1 MTDIQREIIRAM
13 MDADGNSA
21 KAARAIRKT
30 RNAVCYH
37 IDRIKE
43 ETGLDPRSFRDLR
56 TLVEMAQSM
65 DELEEDVTRCHMC
78 GSDLDRQNIIHT
90 RIVTC
95 DGYKNTECSD
105 VDLCVSC
112 SAKVIAYA
120 KSRRGDG

>member
-13 MDADGNSA
+13 MDTNGNAADVGRTIN
-21 KAARAIRKT
+21 RT

-37 IDRIKE
+37 LDRIKA
-43 ETGLDPRSFRDLR
+43 ETGLDQRSFRDLR

-78 GSDLDRQNIIHT
+78 GSDLDRQKIVHT

-105 VDLCVSC
+105 VDLCISC

>member
-21 KAARAIRKT
+21 KAARAIKKT

-37 IDRIKE
+37 IDCIKE
-43 ETGLDPRSFRDLR
+43 ETGLDPGSFRDLR
-56 TLVEMAQSM
+56 KLIDMAQIM
-65 DELEEDVTRCHMC
+65 GELEEYATRCRMC

-105 VDLCVSC
+105 VDLCISC
-112 SAKVIAYA
+112 SAKVIVYA